1 MSEPALDLELVVSED
16 RAVTIPPAELAR
28 LSAAVPG
35 QRVRVRIEKAPAV
48 HRTLL
53 GAFVKPGRTT
63 LTIDD
68 FDAISDEL
76 WAASGYGPELCGPSR
91 NGA

>member
-1 MSEPALDLELVVSED
+1 MSASALDLELVVSED
-16 RAVTIPPAELAR
+16 RAVTIPLSELAQ

-35 QRVRVRIEKAPAV
+35 QRVRVRIEEAPVAR
-48 HRTLL
+48 RTLL
-53 GAFVKPGRTT
+53 GAFAKPGRPT

-76 WAASGYGPELCGPSR
+76 WAGSGYGR
-91 NGA
+91 D

>member
-1 MSEPALDLELVVSED
+1 MSENALDLELVVSED
-16 RAVTIPPAELAR
+16 GEVTIPPSALAR

-35 QRVRVRIEKAPAV
+35 QRVRVRIERASTAR
-48 HRTLL
+48 RTLL
-53 GAFVKPGRTT
+53 GAFAKPGRPT

-76 WAASGYGPELCGPSR
+76 WAGSGYGR
-91 NGA
+91 D

>member
-16 RAVTIPPAELAR
+16 RPVTIPPAELAR

-35 QRVRVRIEKAPAV
+35 QRVRVRIKKAPVAR
-48 HRTLL
+48 RTLL
-53 GAFVKPGRTT
+53 GVFEKPGRKT

-68 FDAISDEL
+68 FDAISDDL
-76 WAASGYGPELCGPSR
+76 WTGSGYGR
-91 NGA
+91 D

>member
-1 MSEPALDLELVVSED
+1 MSESTLDLELVVSED
-16 RAVTIPPAELAR
+16 RAVTIPSSELAR

-35 QRVRVRIEKAPAV
+35 QRVRVRIEKAPTAR
-48 HRTLL
+48 RTLL
-53 GAFVKPGRTT
+53 GAFAKPGRPT

-76 WAASGYGPELCGPSR
+76 WAGSDYGHD
-91 NGA
+91 

>member
-1 MSEPALDLELVVSED
+1 MSEAALDLELVVSKDGE
-16 RAVTIPPAELAR
+16 VTISPSELAR

-35 QRVRVRIEKAPAV
+35 QRVRVRIEKAPAAR
-48 HRTLL
+48 RTLL
-53 GAFVKPGRTT
+53 GAFAKPGMAT

-76 WAASGYGPELCGPSR
+76 WAASGYGR
-91 NGA
+91 D